1 MTNKKKKL
9 KEKLLKPKVR
19 LKEERLKREISL
31 SYMASVIGVDR
42 RQYKLKE
49 SGDYPFH
56 DYEILTICNEIDV
69 KPEIFFI

>member
-1 MTNKKKKL
+1 
-9 KEKLLKPKVR
+9 
-19 LKEERLKREISL
+19 
-31 SYMASVIGVDR
+31 MASVIGVDR

-69 KPEIFFI
+69 KPEIFLFNYLYLIMRCKGVSK